1 MSQYMPRIW
10 SHCLGFCMPAPF
22 VLLAMLPFV
31 LAAGLW
37 EVPQSAATKKAAT
50 MLCARPP
57 LTHHFPSPPCNPV
70 SAFTQEEQA
79 AAPAQVFLEPE
90 DPTQPTCAIS
100 GEPFDKVYDDKQDDW
115 FYQDA
120 KRIYGADAER
130 YGVPDG
136 SIVKVKCL
144 AEASGLPEAGGGA
157 ADADAED
164 AALLAADMAAAAAEA
179 PDALEAPA
187 AAGSAGPGAAATAAA
202 AAGPGASTPPGLDA
216 GAPAAVAVAAAAVVK
231 SEPGTVDAPAGQQAA
246 ATPSSAPA
254 KEEGAG
260 GGAAASPVTTT
271 PAAAVEEALQPS
283 PGVGAGVP
291 PQPLVVPQPAQ
302 GPGEG
307 GPMST
312 GSKRTSETFSEEV
325 GTASKRLK
333 AAGI

>member
-1 MSQYMPRIW
+1 
-10 SHCLGFCMPAPF
+10 
-22 VLLAMLPFV
+22 
-31 LAAGLW
+31 
-37 EVPQSAATKKAAT
+37 
-50 MLCARPP
+50 
-57 LTHHFPSPPCNPV
+57 
-70 SAFTQEEQA
+70 
-79 AAPAQVFLEPE
+79 
-90 DPTQPTCAIS
+90 
-100 GEPFDKVYDDKQDDW
+100 
-115 FYQDA
+115 
-120 KRIYGADAER
+120 
-130 YGVPDG
+130 
-136 SIVKVKCL
+136 
-144 AEASGLPEAGGGA
+144 
-157 ADADAED
+157 
-164 AALLAADMAAAAAEA
+164 
-179 PDALEAPA
+179 LEAPA

-271 PAAAVEEALQPS
+271 PAAAVEEALHPS